1 MFLKRKR
8 GFIPIKDRLKAPK
21 GDAMCFH
28 NRTPN
33 QSDTITV
40 ISPQLRGIDRNKVS
54 EYISEEGEE
63 VIKDVKPLGKGI
75 VAGQFDTEN
84 SR

>member
-1 MFLKRKR
+1 MKRKR
-8 GFIPIKDRLKAPK
+8 GFIPVKGRQKAPK
-21 GDAMCFH
+21 ENPMCFH
-28 NRTPN
+28 KCTPIEKG
-33 QSDTITV
+33 DKRTV
-40 ISPQLRGIDRNKVS
+40 ILPQLRRIDCNKVS
-54 EYISEEGEE
+54 EYISEKGEE